1 MTTTT
6 CVHHWIIE
14 TPNGPFSLAKCKKCG
29 EYDALQNFTVGN
41 AWSQKEIKSAKSDA
55 GDTEKARKLFFEEK
69 IKEDKE
75 KIEKELIQ
83 QEILKAELRKRIPIQ
98 YTDAVKTR
106 VLLDLIN
113 GKTIAETSRVNKVP
127 DSTIR
132 GWRNLYSNYPK
143 VKISGN
149 IEIFKKIIIKKIGTE
164 SNVSDIAKDYDMPRR
179 TLRDWVKKQVT

>member
-1 MTTTT
+1 VTTTT
-6 CVHHWIIE
+6 TNCVHHWIIE
-14 TPNGPFSLAKCKKCG
+14 QPKGPYSIQTCKKCG
-29 EYDALQNFTVGN
+29 EIDAARNYIGDIV
-41 AWSQKEIKSAKSDA
+41 WSRPQGHKVENL
-55 GDTEKARKLFFEEK
+55 EEEK
-69 IKEDKE
+69 DRQLYLNEHLKEDKE

-164 SNVSDIAKDYDMPRR
+164 GNISDIAKDYDMPRR
-179 TLRDWVKKQVT
+179 TLRDWVKKQK